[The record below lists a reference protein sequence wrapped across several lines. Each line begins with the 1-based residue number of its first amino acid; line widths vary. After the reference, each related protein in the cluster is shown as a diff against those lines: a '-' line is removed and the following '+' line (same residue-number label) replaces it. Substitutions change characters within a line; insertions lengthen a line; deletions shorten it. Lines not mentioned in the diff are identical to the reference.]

1 MQTTYLSMGSNIGD
15 RQYYLHEAIRLLGK
29 HPKIMIEKVSNFYES
44 TPVGGVK
51 QDDFTNLALKVATL
65 LEPLELLSFIHEV
78 ELSLNRERKIHW
90 GPRTIDIDIIFYGD
104 LEMQEENLVIPH
116 KEAFNRLFVLKPI
129 FELID
134 KDFKYY
140 ASIEKAIAELSV
152 SEQELHVIKEEKT
165 PRNRIEDAVKE
176 ILFAVGENPN
186 REGLLETPVRVAKM
200 YEEILSS
207 QRLSK
212 FNEYKLFEI
221 DSSKTDSIVLIK
233 DIPFYSMCEH
243 HMLPFFGKAHVAYI
257 PADGKIIGLSK
268 IPRLVDYV
276 SRKLSV
282 QENITHDIG
291 DILTD
296 ILNPK
301 GVAVLV
307 EGRHMCVEM
316 RGVKKVN
323 SITKTSYFLGEF
335 KENNEKRME
344 FLESLL

>member
-78 ELSLNRERKIHW
+78 EL
-90 GPRTIDIDIIFYGD
+90 
-104 LEMQEENLVIPH
+104 
-116 KEAFNRLFVLKPI
+116 LKPI

-186 REGLLETPVRVAKM
+186 REGLLETPARVAKM

>member
-44 TPVGGVK
+44 SPVGGVK

-65 LEPLELLSFIHEV
+65 LEPLELLDFIHEV

-90 GPRTIDIDIIFYGD
+90 GPRTIDIDIIFYGNS
-104 LEMQEENLVIPH
+104 EIQEENLIVPH

-129 FELID
+129 FELLSN
-134 KDFKYY
+134 DFKYY
-140 ASIEKAIAELSV
+140 EPIREAIAKLSE
-152 SEQELHVIKEEKT
+152 SEQELHVIEEEKS
-165 PRNRIEDAVKE
+165 PKNRIEEAVKE

-186 REGLLETPVRVAKM
+186 REGLLETPARVAKM

-207 QRLSK
+207 QRLTN

-221 DSSKTDSIVLIK
+221 DSSKNDSIVLIK

-257 PADGKIIGLSK
+257 PDGGRIIGLSK
-268 IPRLVDYV
+268 IPRLVNYV
-276 SRKLSV
+276 SRKLLV
-282 QENITHDIG
+282 QENIIHDIA

-296 ILNPK
+296 ILKPK

-323 SITKTSYFLGEF
+323 SLTKTSYFLGEF
-335 KENNEKRME
+335 KENGEKRME